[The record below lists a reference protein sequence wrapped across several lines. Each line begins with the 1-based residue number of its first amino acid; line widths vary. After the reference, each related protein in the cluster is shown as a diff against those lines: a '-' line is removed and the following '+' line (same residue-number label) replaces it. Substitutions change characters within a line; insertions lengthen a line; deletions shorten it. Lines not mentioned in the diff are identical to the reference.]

1 MTYKTDFMIF
11 NWYARFYLETR
22 ATRAASLRSF
32 RRWLEKS
39 WSLICSLSA
48 SGQRYVVLGRNS
60 LKPFDL
66 ISPDL
71 YKISVKGLL
80 STSVRASFVFSSW
93 VLEVHPSTNVL
104 YPSQMVLFSEVVY
117 PPHVGLKD
125 TDLTSHDFAMYILQA
140 RVANWKDID
149 RHANLQEPARFS
161 SKVRPICLPNQV
173 WFHLAL

>member
-11 NWYARFYLETR
+11 NCYARSSLETC

-32 RRWLEKS
+32 RRWLEKF
-39 WSLICSLSA
+39 WSLISSLSA

-93 VLEVHPSTNVL
+93 ELEVHPSTKCTISISDGAFFRGCVSTTCGAKGHGFDQPWL
-104 YPSQMVLFSEVVY
+104 CHVHSAGKGCQLKTHWSSRKPSGAGQVFIQGS
-117 PPHVGLKD
+117 
-125 TDLTSHDFAMYILQA
+125 
-140 RVANWKDID
+140 
-149 RHANLQEPARFS
+149 ANLPS
-161 SKVRPICLPNQV
+161 
-173 WFHLAL
+173 